1 MNNQFF
7 GDEWDFYKYALLRV
21 LSDGGNNSI
30 GVCWL
35 LTECDTNGGGK
46 LGYLRRDSYKQKDP
60 DLYHFLRDRICE
72 QKLRDVS
79 VMDAKIIPCAKYFS
93 RSFSATAGRSVYFQ
107 QAAQELGGC
116 SLIFFDPDT
125 GIEPKYPSKPSY
137 EYIRPDE
144 IGRMWQQCEQSSLL
158 LFQYSRDPF
167 GGERGQN
174 RHENIMRQLSP
185 ICGEDNIRFFYQC
198 QTGYYFMIRNAE
210 HEEKFIKTKQQDF
223 YRLGFA

>member
-7 GDEWDFYKYALLRV
+7 GDERDFYKYALLRV
-21 LSDGGNNSI
+21 LSDGGKNSI

-35 LTECDTNGGGK
+35 LTECGTSGGGK
-46 LGYLRRDSYKQKDP
+46 LGYLRRDSYKQKDS
-60 DLYHFLRDRICE
+60 DLHHFLRDCICK

-79 VMDAKIIPCAKYFS
+79 VMDANIIPGAKYFS
-93 RSFSATAGRSVYFQ
+93 RSFSAADRSVYFQ
-107 QAAQELGGC
+107 QAANELGGC

-125 GIEPKYPSKPSY
+125 GIKPKYPSKPPY

-158 LFQYSRDPF
+158 LFQYSHLHF
-167 GGERGQN
+167 GSAGGQK

-185 ICGEDNIRFFYQC
+185 ICGKDNIRFFYQC
-198 QTGYYFMIRNAE
+198 QTGYYFMIRNAI
-210 HEEKFIKTKQQDF
+210 HKEKFIKTKQQAI
-223 YRLGFA
+223 YRLGFV